1 MGADIWTYVEHY
13 NHKTKKWENANLYEK
28 TPGGNFDMVNFYTGR
43 NYTLFGKLAGV
54 RGMDEP
60 MVYPRGLPEDISPE
74 VKEEYAKFEGYAHSA
89 TWYDLYELRLLVDAG
104 RGKVKDEVWNEETD
118 QYELREVDY
127 VKGFLEDAEHVLHMS
142 WHWLAEK
149 VGENRIIMWFDS

>member
-1 MGADIWTYVEHY
+1 
-13 NHKTKKWENANLYEK
+13 
-28 TPGGNFDMVNFYTGR
+28 MVNFYTGR

-60 MVYPRGLPEDISPE
+60 MVYPRGLPEDVSPE
-74 VKEEYAKFEGYAHSA
+74 VQEEYNKFEGCAHSE
-89 TWYDLYELRLLVDAG
+89 TWYDMYELRLLVDAG

-118 QYELREVDY
+118 QYELRDVDY

-142 WHWLAEK
+142 WRWPAEK
-149 VGENRIIMWFDS
+149 VGENRIVMWFDS

>member
-13 NHKTKKWENANLYEK
+13 NPKTKKWESVNLYQK
-28 TPGGNFDMVNFYTGR
+28 TPNGNFEMVNFYTGR

-60 MVYPRGLPEDISPE
+60 MVYSRGLPEDLSPE
-74 VKEEYAKFEGYAHSA
+74 VREEYDKMEGYAHSA
-89 TWYDLYELRLLVDAG
+89 TWYDMYELRLLVDAG

-118 QYELREVDY
+118 QYELRDVDY

-142 WHWLAEK
+142 WHWPAEK
-149 VGENRIIMWFDS
+149 VGENRIVMWFDS